1 MHVDPRHILVPL
13 LILAG
18 SLLLV
23 EASTPSPSS
32 LLDLS
37 LLCLGAALT
46 LSGFLLA
53 VRLSHAFSSL
63 LFGLGVSLLL
73 QRGEEGFSEATSEL
87 FLLLSLLLFLL
98 AFLPHRL
105 LSPRK

>member
-1 MHVDPRHILVPL
+1 VDPRRVLVPL
-13 LILAG
+13 LALVG

-32 LLDLS
+32 LFDLS

-53 VRLSHAFSSL
+53 TRLSHAFSST
-63 LFGLGVSLLL
+63 LFALGVSLLL
-73 QRGEEGFSEATSEL
+73 QRGEENLSGTTSKL

>member
-1 MHVDPRHILVPL
+1 MDPRRFLAPL

-18 SLLLV
+18 SLLMV

-32 LLDLS
+32 LQDLS

-53 VRLSHAFSSL
+53 VHLPHAFSSL
-63 LFGLGVSLLL
+63 LLGLGVSLLL
-73 QRGEEGFSEATSEL
+73 QRGEKGFSEATSQIL
-87 FLLLSLLLFLL
+87 LLLSLLLFLL
-98 AFLPHRL
+98 ALLPHRL
-105 LSPRK
+105 LRPRK